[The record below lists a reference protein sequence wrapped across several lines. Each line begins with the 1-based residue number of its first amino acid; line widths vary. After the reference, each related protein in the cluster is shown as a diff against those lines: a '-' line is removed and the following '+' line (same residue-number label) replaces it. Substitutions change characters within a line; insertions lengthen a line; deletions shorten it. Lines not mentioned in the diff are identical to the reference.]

1 MRIIFVLIFAMFSS
15 LVFSDDSIIIYTQKD
30 IKSEVV
36 EKVDSDENL
45 LVIFIDG
52 NWSKVEDSSTGKS
65 GWIINALGE

>member
-15 LVFSDDSIIIYTQKD
+15 LALSDDSIIIYAQKD

-36 EKVDSDENL
+36 EKVDNDENL

-52 NWSKVEDSSTGKS
+52 NWSKVEDSSNGKT
-65 GWIINALGE
+65 GWIINTSGD

>member
-15 LVFSDDSIIIYTQKD
+15 LAFSDDSIIIYTQKD

-65 GWIINALGE
+65 GWIINTLGE

>member
-65 GWIINALGE
+65 GWIINTLGE

>member
-15 LVFSDDSIIIYTQKD
+15 LALSDDSIIIYAQKD

-36 EKVDSDENL
+36 EKVDNDENL

-52 NWSKVEDSSTGKS
+52 NWSKVEDSSNGKA
-65 GWIINALGE
+65 GWIINTSGD

>member
-1 MRIIFVLIFAMFSS
+1 MRIIFGLIFAMFSS
-15 LVFSDDSIIIYTQKD
+15 LAFSDDSIIIYTQKD

-65 GWIINALGE
+65 GWIINTLGE